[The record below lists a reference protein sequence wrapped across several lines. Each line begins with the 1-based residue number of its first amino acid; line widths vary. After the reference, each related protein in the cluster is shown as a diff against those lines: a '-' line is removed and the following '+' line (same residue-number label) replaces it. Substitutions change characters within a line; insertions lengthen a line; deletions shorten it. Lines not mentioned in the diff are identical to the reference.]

1 VHDSPITTSVWH
13 NLKADKRRKGS
24 LVMFEN
30 DRNQE
35 EELGQLI
42 PNVVNE
48 PKVWIWQGGMNDT

>member
-1 VHDSPITTSVWH
+1 
-13 NLKADKRRKGS
+13 
-24 LVMFEN
+24 MFEN

-48 PKVWIWQGGMNDT
+48 PKVWKWQGGMNNT